1 MHLDGTARHRRALA
15 SHATAITHR
24 GCGHGGPD
32 VWMHAHDDDADAD
45 DATRAVPAWRPGR
58 PITSPQCVTVPLR
71 SLRYSPLPCS
81 SSVLAQRT
89 AVQIDLLRL
98 RLRMHAFTVRKRCH
112 TYVRT
117 YPYHRKLLQSSAG
130 TIRERNLWS
139 AKQETTP
146 CGVG

>member
-1 MHLDGTARHRRALA
+1 
-15 SHATAITHR
+15 
-24 GCGHGGPD
+24 
-32 VWMHAHDDDADAD
+32 MHAHDDDADAD

-117 YPYHRKLLQSSAG
+117 RITESFCKALQVPSENVTCG
-130 TIRERNLWS
+130 LPNK
-139 AKQETTP
+139 KQPRVVWVNYYSCIGLTD
-146 CGVG
+146 